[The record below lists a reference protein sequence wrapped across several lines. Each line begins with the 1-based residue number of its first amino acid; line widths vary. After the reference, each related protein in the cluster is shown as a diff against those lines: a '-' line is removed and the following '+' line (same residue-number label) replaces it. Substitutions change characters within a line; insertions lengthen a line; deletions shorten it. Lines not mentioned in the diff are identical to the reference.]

1 MWDGDGVDAA
11 VFVVSRVGRPRCTP
25 RFRRDSGK
33 RRLGLWCETSCRAHL
48 RVVTA
53 RAMEA
58 VVSAAT
64 SNVDWADD
72 TSSSAVDAAKARVS
86 MAHTP
91 NFFCAYALNDLASFL
106 HFCRSA

>member
-11 VFVVSRVGRPRCTP
+11 VFVVSRVGRQRCTP

-48 RVVTA
+48 WVVTA
-53 RAMEA
+53 RAMEV

-86 MAHTP
+86 VAHTP

-106 HFCRSA
+106 LFCRSA

>member
-1 MWDGDGVDAA
+1 MGSMQPCLWYREWDGRDA
-11 VFVVSRVGRPRCTP
+11 
-25 RFRRDSGK
+25 RRDLDVIVASVGWDCGAK
-33 RRLGLWCETSCRAHL
+33 RPAGLTCGWSL
-48 RVVTA
+48 
-53 RAMEA
+53 RAMEV

-86 MAHTP
+86 VAHTP

-106 HFCRSA
+106 LFCRSA